1 MVFYVLSLNTLY
13 VYNGI
18 ITQFCKFNLKK
29 IFNLGSVALE
39 QSALR
44 KLLKAKRTQMS
55 VNCLPVLLN
64 LDCSLRYL
72 LSIKSGCFQELF
84 ETGQRSESKQ
94 KKAYISVNLFA
105 PPIIQSCSTT
115 SSLGDLFALD
125 DIQFCFNNNT

>member
-44 KLLKAKRTQMS
+44 KLLKAKSAILVPTFVIFMK
-55 VNCLPVLLN
+55 
-64 LDCSLRYL
+64 D
-72 LSIKSGCFQELF
+72 
-84 ETGQRSESKQ
+84 
-94 KKAYISVNLFA
+94 IS
-105 PPIIQSCSTT
+105 
-115 SSLGDLFALD
+115 
-125 DIQFCFNNNT
+125 NNMW

>member
-44 KLLKAKRTQMS
+44 KLLKAKSAILVPTFVIFMKDIS
-55 VNCLPVLLN
+55 NN
-64 LDCSLRYL
+64 L
-72 LSIKSGCFQELF
+72 
-84 ETGQRSESKQ
+84 
-94 KKAYISVNLFA
+94 
-105 PPIIQSCSTT
+105 
-115 SSLGDLFALD
+115 
-125 DIQFCFNNNT
+125 

>member
-44 KLLKAKRTQMS
+44 KLLKAKSAILVPTFVIFMK
-55 VNCLPVLLN
+55 
-64 LDCSLRYL
+64 D
-72 LSIKSGCFQELF
+72 
-84 ETGQRSESKQ
+84 
-94 KKAYISVNLFA
+94 IS
-105 PPIIQSCSTT
+105 
-115 SSLGDLFALD
+115 
-125 DIQFCFNNNT
+125 NNM

>member
-44 KLLKAKRTQMS
+44 KLLKAKSAILVPTFVIFEKDIS
-55 VNCLPVLLN
+55 NN
-64 LDCSLRYL
+64 L
-72 LSIKSGCFQELF
+72 
-84 ETGQRSESKQ
+84 
-94 KKAYISVNLFA
+94 
-105 PPIIQSCSTT
+105 
-115 SSLGDLFALD
+115 
-125 DIQFCFNNNT
+125 